1 MSVRPY
7 RAEAVVGAQ
16 RARGAS
22 SGAAPANTLEQKVCT
37 TVSLQVGI
45 VGLPNV
51 GKSTLFN
58 AVSAASAEAANYPF
72 ATIEPNV
79 GAVPLPD
86 RRLDEVAK
94 LAKSAKVT
102 PTSVEFLDIAGLVR
116 GASRGEGLGN
126 RFLSHIRE
134 VDAVC
139 HVVRCFDDPDVVHVD
154 GSVDPVRDVEV
165 ISTELLLA
173 DAETT
178 ERAAD
183 RAVRA
188 ARSGDKD
195 AKTRADV
202 LVALKEHLDAGAPAR
217 TFPDPEAARPLVRE
231 LGLLTA
237 KPALYVANVAES
249 DLPAGDRER
258 VEPVRSLAAAE
269 GAEVVVLAAEV
280 EAQIAQLDET
290 DRSEFIEG
298 LGLVRS
304 GLERLVTAAYHL
316 LGLRTFFTA
325 GPTEARA
332 WTIRA
337 GQTAQEAAGEIH
349 TDMQRGFIR
358 AEVIAYDDYVRL
370 GGEAG
375 ARDAGRLR
383 VEGKDYVVADGDV
396 LHIRFNV

>member
-1 MSVRPY
+1 M
-7 RAEAVVGAQ
+7 
-16 RARGAS
+16 
-22 SGAAPANTLEQKVCT
+22 
-37 TVSLQVGI
+37 SLQVGI

-154 GSVDPVRDVEV
+154 GSVDPARDVEV
-165 ISTELLLA
+165 IATELLLA
-173 DAETT
+173 DAETA

-202 LVALKEHLDAGAPAR
+202 LVALSEHLDAGAPAR

-249 DLPAGDRER
+249 ELPAGDPER
-258 VEPVRSLAAAE
+258 VEPVRTLAAAE
-269 GAEVVVLAAEV
+269 DAEVVVLAAEV
-280 EAQIAQLDET
+280 EAQIAQLDEA

-304 GLERLVTAAYHL
+304 GLERLVTAMYHL

-325 GPTEARA
+325 NPAEARA
-332 WTIRA
+332 CTIRA

-349 TDMQRGFIR
+349 SDMQRGFIR

>member
-1 MSVRPY
+1 M
-7 RAEAVVGAQ
+7 
-16 RARGAS
+16 
-22 SGAAPANTLEQKVCT
+22 T
-37 TVSLQVGI
+37 LQVGI

-94 LAKSAKVT
+94 LARSARVT

-139 HVVRCFDDPDVVHVD
+139 HVVRCFHDPNVVHVD
-154 GSVDPVRDVEV
+154 GSVDPVRDIEV
-165 ISTELLLA
+165 IATELLLA
-173 DAETT
+173 DAETADK
-178 ERAAD
+178 AAY
-183 RAVRA
+183 RAVRS
-188 ARSGDKD
+188 ARSGDKE
-195 AKTRADV
+195 AKSRADL

-217 TFPDPEAARPLVRE
+217 TFPDAAAARGLLRE

-237 KPALYVANVAES
+237 KPALFVANVAEA
-249 DLPAGDRER
+249 DLPSGDLER
-258 VEPVRSLAAAE
+258 VEPIRALAAAE

-280 EAQIAQLDET
+280 EAQIARLDEA
-290 DRSEFIEG
+290 DREAFIEG

-337 GQTAQEAAGEIH
+337 GQTAQQAAGEIH